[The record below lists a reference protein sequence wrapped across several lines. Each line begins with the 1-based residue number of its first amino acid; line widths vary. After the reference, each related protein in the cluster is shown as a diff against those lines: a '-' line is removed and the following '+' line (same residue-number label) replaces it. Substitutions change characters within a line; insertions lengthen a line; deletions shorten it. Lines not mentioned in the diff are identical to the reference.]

1 MSTSSTSHCATTQS
15 PSPEARAA
23 LPVQFAQKRGDFKT
37 FGLGGMIVGVME
49 KTISDPWT
57 DVTKAASYTLLANG

>member
-1 MSTSSTSHCATTQS
+1 
-15 PSPEARAA
+15 
-23 LPVQFAQKRGDFKT
+23 
-37 FGLGGMIVGVME
+37 MIVGVME